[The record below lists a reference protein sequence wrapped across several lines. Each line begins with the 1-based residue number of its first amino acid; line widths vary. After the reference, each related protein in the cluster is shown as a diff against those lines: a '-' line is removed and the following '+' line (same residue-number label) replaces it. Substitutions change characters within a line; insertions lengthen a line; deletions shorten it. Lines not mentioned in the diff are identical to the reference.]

1 MDENKH
7 GKLPTRD
14 EIDDRYKWK
23 LEHIYGSIEEWEQD
37 CGKVEKEAGL
47 IAKYKGI
54 LGDNAKNL
62 LRCLKS
68 RDSMLSVADKVL
80 VYARMKRDEDNSNS
94 QFQALTD
101 KAMSLAT
108 RVYAAIS
115 FIEPEIISIG
125 KERINGFINEC
136 PELGLYRHHLDETL
150 RMEKHVLS
158 QGEER
163 ILALT
168 SEMAAAPGDI
178 FTMYNNADIKFPNIR
193 DEEGREVE
201 LTKGRYIKFLESRD
215 RRVRED
221 AFKALYGTYE
231 SMRNTLASTLGNSIK
246 KDRFYS
252 SVRNYSSSL
261 EHSLDRDNIS
271 VDVYINLIDTV
282 GDNLRLLHRYLEL
295 RKKVLRLDKLHMF
308 DLYVPLVEAP
318 ETDIPYEKSVETV
331 REGLKPLGEE
341 YGQNLEKA
349 FNSGWIDVYEN
360 RGKTSGAYS
369 WGAYLTHPYV
379 LMNYQGTINDVFTLA
394 HELGHAMHSFY
405 TNCTQPYIYSEYKI
419 FVAEVAST
427 VNEVLLLKHM
437 LAGAGDN
444 REKAYLLNHF
454 LEEFRGTVFRQVMF
468 AEFEKIIHE
477 REAAGDAITAQS
489 LSEIYYGLNRKYFG
503 EKVEIDAEIE
513 MEWARI
519 PHFYS
524 SFYVYKY
531 ATGFS
536 AAVSLVKQIL
546 EEGSPAVA
554 RYLDFLRSG
563 DSDYPVELLK
573 KAGVDMTSP
582 GPILDGMK
590 VFEETI
596 DEMERTILL

>member
-215 RRVRED
+215 RRV
-221 AFKALYGTYE
+221 
-231 SMRNTLASTLGNSIK
+231 
-246 KDRFYS
+246 
-252 SVRNYSSSL
+252 
-261 EHSLDRDNIS
+261 
-271 VDVYINLIDTV
+271 
-282 GDNLRLLHRYLEL
+282 
-295 RKKVLRLDKLHMF
+295 
-308 DLYVPLVEAP
+308 
-318 ETDIPYEKSVETV
+318 
-331 REGLKPLGEE
+331 
-341 YGQNLEKA
+341 
-349 FNSGWIDVYEN
+349 
-360 RGKTSGAYS
+360 GKMPSR
-369 WGAYLTHPYV
+369 P
-379 LMNYQGTINDVFTLA
+379 
-394 HELGHAMHSFY
+394 
-405 TNCTQPYIYSEYKI
+405 
-419 FVAEVAST
+419 ST
-427 VNEVLLLKHM
+427 VHM
-437 LAGAGDN
+437 NL
-444 REKAYLLNHF
+444 
-454 LEEFRGTVFRQVMF
+454 
-468 AEFEKIIHE
+468 
-477 REAAGDAITAQS
+477 
-489 LSEIYYGLNRKYFG
+489 
-503 EKVEIDAEIE
+503 
-513 MEWARI
+513 
-519 PHFYS
+519 
-524 SFYVYKY
+524 
-531 ATGFS
+531 
-536 AAVSLVKQIL
+536 
-546 EEGSPAVA
+546 
-554 RYLDFLRSG
+554 
-563 DSDYPVELLK
+563 
-573 KAGVDMTSP
+573 
-582 GPILDGMK
+582 
-590 VFEETI
+590 
-596 DEMERTILL
+596 